1 MRKTKIICT
10 VGPATTSEEKLRE
23 LMQNGMNVARI
34 NFSHGDHKTH
44 GETMGKVKKIREE
57 LELPVALLLDTKG
70 PEIRTKLVANDNV
83 ELKQGQKFT
92 FTTKEIEGNN
102 EIVSV
107 TYADFAKDLKVGNT
121 VLVDDGLIELVVDE
135 ITNTD
140 VICTVLN
147 SGMLG
152 SRKGINLPE
161 TKVNLPAMTEKDRE
175 DLLFGIEQ
183 KVDFVAASFIRSA
196 SDLKII
202 RDLLDNNGGS
212 HIQIISKI
220 ENQEGLDNIDEILE
234 ITDGIMVARGDLGV
248 EIPTER
254 VPEAQKMLIKK
265 CNAKGKLVA
274 TATQML
280 ESMIVNPRPTRA
292 EASDVANS
300 VYDGTH
306 VTMLSGETAKGKY
319 PIEAVSTMA
328 KINKRTEEV
337 IDYSEFGMDIETEKS
352 IKTSK
357 SNAIGKSVSTAANAL
372 SIPCIVVLSESLKT
386 LMMVQ
391 RFKPNANI
399 LALASNESTVRQA
412 NIVWGTTPAK
422 VDDTSNLS
430 IEGKLDLAIAKA
442 KEKGLASVGDTI
454 IVVTSCDKNKGLNI
468 VTVK

>member
-10 VGPATTSEEKLRE
+10 VGPATTTEEKLRE

-34 NFSHGDHKTH
+34 NFSHGDHTTH
-44 GETMGKVKKIREE
+44 GQTMDKVKKIREE
-57 LELPVALLLDTKG
+57 LNLPVALLLDTKG
-70 PEIRTKLVANDNV
+70 PEIRTKLVANDSV
-83 ELKQGQKFT
+83 ELTQGQKFT
-92 FTTKEIEGNN
+92 FTTKEVEGNN

-107 TYADFAKDLKVGNT
+107 TYADFAKDLNVGNT

-135 ITNTD
+135 TTNTD

-147 SGMLG
+147 SGTLG

-196 SDLKII
+196 SDLKVI
-202 RDLLDNNGGS
+202 RDLLDDNGGS

-254 VPEAQKMLIKK
+254 VPEAQKMLIRK

-337 IDYSEFGMDIETEKS
+337 IDYKEFGMDIETEAS
-352 IKTSK
+352 IKASR
-357 SNAIGKSVSTAANAL
+357 SNAIGKAVSTAVNAL
-372 SIPCIVVLSESLKT
+372 SIPCVVVLSESLKT

-391 RFKPNANI
+391 RFKPDANI
-399 LALASNESTVRQA
+399 LALASNEYTVRQA
-412 NIVWGTTPAK
+412 NIVWGTEPAK
-422 VDDTSNLS
+422 IEDTSKLS
-430 IEGKLDLAIAKA
+430 TEDKLTLATEKA
-442 KEKGLASVGDTI
+442 KEKGLASAGDTI
-454 IVVTSCDKNKGLNI
+454 IVVTSCDENKGLNI